1 MPCLPGRFVALTKDK
16 CLDTYHFLLTLWQH
30 WTKPTHPVYCTDSK
44 HVKLTPS
51 VLIIWKFVRRIWRP
65 IAAVGLVVV
74 LTALAELLCTSGRR
88 TPLSLSS
95 AVLSFI
101 SVVGVSL
108 ALIAVLLLAYLWP
121 LAVAIGASGVI
132 AGERERQTWDV
143 LLTTP
148 FDWADLIL
156 AKLAASL
163 RRLNPYGE
171 MLLWVQAFL
180 VAILFVVVLGGF
192 IRDVVNGLTSPA
204 LQIALLVA
212 AMIEFVVARAQDY
225 VLSSLIGLI
234 ASLLTP
240 NRQTAGAIAL
250 MMALALVLARALL
263 TLLVLAALPPTP
275 PPLLAVFIA
284 TGPASVIAMAGNALL
299 GIPVLI
305 LMIVARE
312 ALIRAMFGWL
322 VHHLGDAT
330 EARVI

>member
-1 MPCLPGRFVALTKDK
+1 LPGQFVALTKDDGF
-16 CLDTYHFLLTLWQH
+16 LDTYHFLLTLWQH
-30 WTKPTHPVYCTDSK
+30 WTKPTHPVYRADSK
-44 HVKLTPS
+44 HIKLTPS
-51 VLIIWKFVRRIWRP
+51 VLILWKFVRRVWRP
-65 IAAVGLVVV
+65 IAAVGLVV
-74 LTALAELLCTSGRR
+74 LMTAIAEFLCGGGRR
-88 TPLSLSS
+88 APLSFSTTLFS
-95 AVLSFI
+95 LI

-132 AGERERQTWDV
+132 ASERERQTWDV

-180 VAILFVVVLGGF
+180 AAILFVVVLGDF
-192 IRDVVNGLTSPA
+192 LRDIVSGLTGPVF
-204 LQIALLVA
+204 QIALLVA
-212 AMIEFVVARAQDY
+212 AMLEFVVARAQDY
-225 VLSSLIGLI
+225 VLSSLVGLI

-250 MMALALVLARALL
+250 MMALALVLVRALL
-263 TLLVLAALPPTP
+263 TLILLTALPPTP
-275 PPLLAVFIA
+275 PPLLAVLIA
-284 TGPASVIAMAGNALL
+284 TGPASVIAMAGNVLL
-299 GIPVLI
+299 GIPALI

-312 ALIRAMFGWL
+312 ALIRTMFGWL
-322 VHHLGDAT
+322 VHHMGDAT
-330 EARVI
+330 EAHVI

>member
-1 MPCLPGRFVALTKDK
+1 M
-16 CLDTYHFLLTLWQH
+16 DTYHFLLALWQH
-30 WTKPTHPVYCTDSK
+30 WTKPTHPVYRADSK

-51 VLIIWKFVRRIWRP
+51 VLILWKFVQRIWRP
-65 IAAVGLVVV
+65 VAAVGLVV
-74 LTALAELLCTSGRR
+74 LMTAIAEFLCGGGRRAPLSFSTALF
-88 TPLSLSS
+88 SLIS
-95 AVLSFI
+95 A
-101 SVVGVSL
+101 VGVSL
-108 ALIAVLLLAYLWP
+108 ALIAILLLAYLWP

-180 VAILFVVVLGGF
+180 VAILFVVVLGDF
-192 IRDVVNGLTSPA
+192 LRDVVSGVTSPVF
-204 LQIALLVA
+204 QIALLVA

-225 VLSSLIGLI
+225 VLSSLVGLI

-250 MMALALVLARALL
+250 MLALALVLVRALL
-263 TLLVLAALPPTP
+263 TLILLAALPPTP
-275 PPLLAVFIA
+275 PPLLAVLIA
-284 TGPASVIAMAGNALL
+284 TGPASVIAMVGNVLL
-299 GIPVLI
+299 GIPALI
-305 LMIVARE
+305 VMIVARE

-322 VHHLGDAT
+322 VHHMGDAT
-330 EARVI
+330 EAHVL

>member
-1 MPCLPGRFVALTKDK
+1 M
-16 CLDTYHFLLTLWQH
+16 DTYHFLLTLWRH
-30 WTKPTHPVYCTDSK
+30 WTNPTHPVYRADSQ

-51 VLIIWKFVRRIWRP
+51 VLIIWKFVRRVWRP
-65 IAAVGLVVV
+65 VAAIGLVV
-74 LTALAELLCTSGRR
+74 LMTAIAEFLCGGGRR
-88 TPLSLSS
+88 VPLSLSS
-95 AVLSFI
+95 ALFSLI
-101 SVVGVSL
+101 SVVGVGL
-108 ALIAVLLLAYLWP
+108 AFIAVLLLAYLWP

-180 VAILFVVVLGGF
+180 VAILFVVVLGDF
-192 IRDVVNGLTSPA
+192 IRDVVSGLTSPIF
-204 LQIALLVA
+204 QIALLVA

-250 MMALALVLARALL
+250 MTALALVLVRALL
-263 TLLVLAALPPTP
+263 TVLLLAALPPTA
-275 PPLLAVFIA
+275 PLSLAVLIA
-284 TGPASVIAMAGNALL
+284 TGPGSIIALAGNALL

-305 LMIVARE
+305 LMILARE
-312 ALIRAMFGWL
+312 ALIRALFGWL
-322 VHHLGDAT
+322 VHHMGDAT
-330 EARVI
+330 EARLI